1 MTKYCAPV
9 DIFLK
14 LKTTKIYIR
23 GLTILNELKGDEMI
37 GKKAPDF
44 DAKAF
49 VDGKFEDFRLSKLR
63 GKWVVLFFYP
73 ADFTF
78 VCPTELEGFADRLAD
93 FKKLGAE
100 VVSVSRDTV
109 FVHKAWVENDDRVAK
124 VKYAMVEDRKGEISR
139 DYGVLD
145 EVSGNSHRGLFII
158 NPEGITKYVVIT
170 DDNVGRSTEETFR
183 VLSALQSG
191 GLCPVN
197 WEPGEATLKV

>member
-1 MTKYCAPV
+1 MEP
-9 DIFLK
+9 
-14 LKTTKIYIR
+14 
-23 GLTILNELKGDEMI
+23 
-37 GKKAPDF
+37 
-44 DAKAF
+44 
-49 VDGKFEDFRLSKLR
+49 
-63 GKWVVLFFYP
+63 KWFQS
-73 ADFTF
+73 
-78 VCPTELEGFADRLAD
+78 
-93 FKKLGAE
+93 AE
-100 VVSVSRDTV
+100 TPF

-145 EVSGNSHRGLFII
+145 DVSGNSHRGLFII

-183 VLSALQSG
+183 VLAALQSG

>member
-1 MTKYCAPV
+1 
-9 DIFLK
+9 
-14 LKTTKIYIR
+14 
-23 GLTILNELKGDEMI
+23 MI

-44 DAKAF
+44 DAKAY

-78 VCPTELEGFADRLAD
+78 VCPTELEGFADRNAD
-93 FKKLGAE
+93 FKKAGAE
-100 VVSVSRDTV
+100 IVAVSRDTV
-109 FVHKAWVENDDRVAK
+109 YVHKAWVEHDDRVAK
-124 VKYAMVEDRKGEISR
+124 VKYALVEDRKGEISR

-158 NPEGITKYVVIT
+158 NPEGIVKYVVVT

-183 VLSALQSG
+183 VLAALQSG

-197 WEPGEATLKV
+197 WEPGQATLKV